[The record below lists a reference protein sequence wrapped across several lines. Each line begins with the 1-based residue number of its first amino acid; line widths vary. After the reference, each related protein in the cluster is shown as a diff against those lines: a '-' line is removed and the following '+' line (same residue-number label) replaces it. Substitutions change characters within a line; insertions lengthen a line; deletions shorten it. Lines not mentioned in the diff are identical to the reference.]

1 MATDDAIP
9 RTPILTNDGIES
21 GRDTLDVWPRP
32 SWPLSLGPQ
41 HWTWPSTVTMHT
53 SPSLWLT
60 AAAMCL
66 LENWHILVGLV
77 AEKNEPFEEMNP
89 QQNRSWPDTALPAT
103 DADAQENVL
112 PKYNWWKTGNCEIP
126 DIANVNGRS
135 AESSPVA
142 FRNVIGDDGE
152 TAQEAMLSRSLLTQ
166 RQAWLDEDG
175 PANRFEHTKVRTVP
189 DGMDWRNIKTIE
201 ELLKLVMIFDTA
213 GLKSHVEDDVLE
225 TKLAVKEMVM
235 LSPAR

>member
-1 MATDDAIP
+1 M
-9 RTPILTNDGIES
+9 
-21 GRDTLDVWPRP
+21 
-32 SWPLSLGPQ
+32 
-41 HWTWPSTVTMHT
+41 
-53 SPSLWLT
+53 
-60 AAAMCL
+60 
-66 LENWHILVGLV
+66 
-77 AEKNEPFEEMNP
+77 
-89 QQNRSWPDTALPAT
+89 
-103 DADAQENVL
+103 
-112 PKYNWWKTGNCEIP
+112 
-126 DIANVNGRS
+126 NGRS

-225 TKLAVKEMVM
+225 TKFAVKEMVM